1 MSFFSVIFS
10 GHQTVQAL
18 NVRLSTN
25 KKQQNFLDFLSEQ
38 NYVTSDIVLLQN
50 SVKMLVPKH

>member
-25 KKQQNFLDFLSEQ
+25 KKQQNFLDFF
-38 NYVTSDIVLLQN
+38 
-50 SVKMLVPKH
+50 